1 MNIYTFSHVFYM
13 YFMDSPIQKY
23 GQFIQN
29 LLLGLKM
36 RRYSVRALNGLV
48 KESPMQGGCQ
58 LSCTFRRR
66 SSSPVTKALSP
77 GNHTLRYVDYK
88 FRESVQIPV
97 VLPSIGRTNNLIRPS
112 QIGPHR
118 PSTKLP
124 SASKDDKLW
133 IPTSSRSGQVYKY
146 SSSGSETL

>member
-1 MNIYTFSHVFYM
+1 M
-13 YFMDSPIQKY
+13 YFMDSPLQKY

-29 LLLGLKM
+29 LFLGCVDT
-36 RRYSVRALNGLV
+36 RSVLSMVWSKRVQCKAAANCLVHFGEGLV
-48 KESPMQGGCQ
+48 R
-58 LSCTFRRR
+58 LLLRRFL
-66 SSSPVTKALSP
+66 PVTTHFVKL
-77 GNHTLRYVDYK
+77 K

-124 SASKDDKLW
+124 SASKDDKL
-133 IPTSSRSGQVYKY
+133 
-146 SSSGSETL
+146 

>member
-1 MNIYTFSHVFYM
+1 M
-13 YFMDSPIQKY
+13 YFICILWTVLYKNMDSLYTICYSDWRCVDTRSVLSMVWSKRVQCKAAANCLVHF
-23 GQFIQN
+23 GEGLVR
-29 LLLGLKM
+29 LLL
-36 RRYSVRALNGLV
+36 RRFL
-48 KESPMQGGCQ
+48 
-58 LSCTFRRR
+58 
-66 SSSPVTKALSP
+66 PVTTRFVKL
-77 GNHTLRYVDYK
+77 K